1 MDFVNVSSLKNEDEL
16 KKKIENIYSLLS
28 NLDEMYPDFKDWFNN
43 KVVLQ
48 LNGKKREIIT
58 IENELTNEIMGLV
71 ILKNTEYEKKI
82 CTLKVFEEH
91 QNKGFGRIL
100 IHKAIQF
107 LGTTS
112 PMITIPV
119 ERKKE
124 FESLINEFEF
134 NLEESH
140 DYYRQGKPEY
150 VYNGRLTVIQ
160 NKEIANEIQ
169 YVISVN

>member
-1 MDFVNVSSLKNEDEL
+1 MNFVNISSLTNEVEL

-28 NLDEMYPDFKDWFNN
+28 NLDEMYPEFKDWFDN

-48 LNGKKREIIT
+48 LNGIKREIIT

-100 IHKAIQF
+100 INKAIQF

-134 NLEESH
+134 HFEESP
-140 DYYRQGKPEY
+140 DYYRHGKPEY
-150 VYNGRLTVIQ
+150 VYNGCLTITHSE
-160 NKEIANEIQ
+160 EIANVVQ
-169 YVISVN
+169 CFISVD